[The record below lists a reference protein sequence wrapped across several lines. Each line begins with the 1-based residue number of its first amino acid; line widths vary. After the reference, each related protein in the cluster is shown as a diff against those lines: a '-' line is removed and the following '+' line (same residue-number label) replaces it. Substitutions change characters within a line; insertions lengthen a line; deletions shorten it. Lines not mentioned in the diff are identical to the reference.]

1 MGVGPGRL
9 QTDRGHKKRNTEPEF
24 QALLFVSYSR
34 NRIFEI
40 GIPFGIKRI
49 PDSQN
54 LNPFQ
59 KKTESKNHPDKR
71 INGLIRIS
79 IQIYRKFLLEMVYI
93 NPIAIFYN
101 LLSPLTPLCEL
112 VKVPL

>member
-71 INGLIRIS
+71 IKWI
-79 IQIYRKFLLEMVYI
+79 
-93 NPIAIFYN
+93 
-101 LLSPLTPLCEL
+101 
-112 VKVPL
+112 